1 MKYTLIFLFV
11 CNSTILFAQQN
22 SAHQINKKTVKLYEN
37 AIATAQEGNLNQ
49 AIQLLNNVISA
60 DSLYLEAYLSIAGIY
75 GQQKNYALSVKNYEK
90 ALKIDEINSREYR
103 LPYSINLAGL
113 GEFEKALEAVSI
125 FLTDNRLNE
134 SSIKAAVYRKSTYE
148 FAINYKKTHPNL
160 GYTFSPIN
168 LGDSINSI
176 YPEYFPSLTI
186 DGNELIYTRQVEFRN
201 EDFYGAEKS
210 KLGGWM
216 GSKPLSGDI
225 NTPRNEGAQTISA
238 DGKLLVYTSCDAPD
252 GFGDCDLYYSLLT
265 RKGWSQPYNI
275 GDVVNSEFWESQ
287 PAIAPDVRSL
297 FFASR
302 RPGGFGGSDI
312 YVSYRMPD
320 GSWGEPLNMGPEINT
335 ALDETSPFIH
345 ADNQSLY
352 FASAGLP
359 GYGKLDLFVVRKDST
374 GHWAKP
380 ENLGFPINTIEDEA
394 TLCISSDGITAYYS
408 SNRSDS
414 RGSLDIYTFTLR
426 EDVRPIK
433 TLWVKGKV
441 FDSKT
446 NIGLPS
452 SIELKD
458 IKTNQRLSKIQ
469 TDEEGNY
476 LVTLPLGKDYAFNVN
491 RKSYLMYSENFPF
504 STKTPDS
511 TYLINIPLQP
521 IDTGAS
527 IVLKNIF
534 FETGKYTLQQVSAA
548 ELDNLADLLK
558 ENPSVNIQINGF
570 TDNQG
575 KPTDNMILSEN
586 RAKAVVK
593 YLIQKGIEASRLTS
607 KGYGETRPIADNNT
621 EIGRAKNRRTSMKV
635 TKK

>member
-1 MKYTLIFLFV
+1 MKYSLIFLFV
-11 CNSTILFAQQN
+11 CITSIAFSQQYP
-22 SAHQINKKTVKLYEN
+22 AHQINKKTAKLYEN
-37 AIATAQEGNLNQ
+37 AIAIAQEGNINQ
-49 AIQLLNNVISA
+49 AIELLNTVIAS
-60 DSLYLEAYLSIAGIY
+60 DSLYLEAYLSIAGMY

-90 ALKIDEINSREYR
+90 ALKIDENNSREYR

-113 GEFEKALEAVSI
+113 GEFEKAKEVVSI
-125 FLTDNRLNE
+125 FMTDNRLNE
-134 SSIKAAVYRKSTYE
+134 NSIKAAGYRKNTYD
-148 FAINYKKTHPNL
+148 FAINYAKTHPNL

-176 YPEYFPSLTI
+176 YPEYFPCLTI
-186 DGNELIYTRQVEFRN
+186 DGRQLIFTRQVEFRN
-201 EDFYGAEKS
+201 EDFYGAEKGTSGTWMAS
-210 KLGGWM
+210 KE
-216 GSKPLSGDI
+216 LSGDI
-225 NTPRNEGAQTISA
+225 NSPRNEGAQSISA
-238 DGKLLVYTSCDAPD
+238 DGKLLVFTSCDAPD
-252 GFGDCDLYYSLLT
+252 GFGGCDLYYSLLT

-287 PAIAPDVRSL
+287 PAIAPDARSL

-335 ALDETSPFIH
+335 VADETSPFIH

-359 GYGKLDLFVVRKDST
+359 GYGKLDLFIVRKDST
-374 GHWAKP
+374 GHWGKP
-380 ENLGFPINTIEDEA
+380 ENLGYPINTIEDEA
-394 TLCISSDGITAYYS
+394 TLSISSDGTTAYYA
-408 SNRSDS
+408 SNRADS

-441 FDSKT
+441 YDSKT

-452 SIELKD
+452 SIELKN

-534 FETGKYTLQQVSAA
+534 FETGKYMLQKVSEA
-548 ELDNLADLLK
+548 ELDNIAELLK
-558 ENPSVNIQINGF
+558 ENPTVNIQINGF

-575 KPTDNMILSEN
+575 KPADNKILSEN
-586 RAKAVVK
+586 RAKAVVQ
-593 YLIQKGIEASRLTS
+593 YLIQKGIAATRLTS
-607 KGYGETRPIADNNT
+607 KGYGETLPIADNNT

-635 TKK
+635 TRK

>member
-1 MKYTLIFLFV
+1 MKYSLIFLFV
-11 CNSTILFAQQN
+11 CNATILFAQQN
-22 SAHQINKKTVKLYEN
+22 PTHQINKKTVKLYEN

-75 GQQKNYALSVKNYEK
+75 GQQKNYAQSVKNYEK
-90 ALKIDEINSREYR
+90 ALKFDENNSREYR

-125 FLTDNRLNE
+125 FMTDNRLNE
-134 SSIKAAVYRKSTYE
+134 SSIKAAGYRKSTYE
-148 FAINYKKTHPNL
+148 FAINYKKTHPSL

-186 DGNELIYTRQVEFRN
+186 DGKELIYTRQVEFRN

-210 KLGGWM
+210 ILGGWM

-359 GYGKLDLFVVRKDST
+359 GYGKLDLFVVRKDSS
-374 GHWAKP
+374 GHWGKP

-408 SNRSDS
+408 SNRADS

-548 ELDNLADLLK
+548 ELDNLVDLLK

-593 YLIQKGIEASRLTS
+593 YLIQNGIEASRLAS

-635 TKK
+635 TRK

>member
-1 MKYTLIFLFV
+1 MKYSLIFLFV
-11 CNSTILFAQQN
+11 CNATILFAQQN
-22 SAHQINKKTVKLYEN
+22 PTHQINKKTVKLYEN

-75 GQQKNYALSVKNYEK
+75 GQQKNYAQSVKNYEK
-90 ALKIDEINSREYR
+90 ALKFDENNSREYR

-125 FLTDNRLNE
+125 FMTDNRLNE
-134 SSIKAAVYRKSTYE
+134 SSIKAAGYRKSTYE
-148 FAINYKKTHPNL
+148 FAINYKKIHPSL

-186 DGNELIYTRQVEFRN
+186 DGKELIYTRQVEFRN

-210 KLGGWM
+210 ILGGWM

-352 FASAGLP
+352 FPSAGLP
-359 GYGKLDLFVVRKDST
+359 GYGKLDLFVVRKDSS
-374 GHWAKP
+374 GHWGKP

-408 SNRSDS
+408 SNRADS

-548 ELDNLADLLK
+548 ELDNLVDLLK

-575 KPTDNMILSEN
+575 KPSDNMILSEN

-593 YLIQKGIEASRLTS
+593 YLIQNGIEASRLAS

-635 TKK
+635 TRK

>member
-1 MKYTLIFLFV
+1 MKYPLISLFL
-11 CNSTILFAQQN
+11 CIASIAFAQQN
-22 SAHQINKKTVKLYEN
+22 QTHQINRKTSKLYEN

-49 AIQLLNNVISA
+49 AIEVLNNVISS

-75 GQQKNYALSVKNYEK
+75 GQQKNYGLAVKNYEK
-90 ALKIDEINSREYR
+90 ALKIDENNAREYR

-113 GEFEKALEAVSI
+113 GEFEKALEAVSL
-125 FLTDNRLNE
+125 FMTDNRLNE
-134 SSIKAAVYRKSTYE
+134 SSIKAAGYRKNTYE
-148 FAINYKKTHPNL
+148 FAINYIKTHPNF

-186 DGNELIYTRQVEFRN
+186 DGKQLIYNRQVEFRN
-201 EDFYGAEKS
+201 EDFYGAEINT
-210 KLGGWM
+210 LGGWM
-216 GSKPLSGDI
+216 GAKPLSGDI
-225 NTPRNEGAQTISA
+225 NTPRNEGAQSISA
-238 DGKLLVYTSCDAPD
+238 DGKLLVFTSCDAPD
-252 GFGDCDLYYSLLT
+252 GFGGCDLYFSILT
-265 RKGWSQPYNI
+265 KKGWSQPYNI
-275 GDVVNSEFWESQ
+275 GDEVNSEFWESQ

-312 YVSYRMPD
+312 YVSYRMLD
-320 GSWGEPLNMGPEINT
+320 GSWGQPLNMGPEINT
-335 ALDETSPFIH
+335 AADETSPFIH

-374 GHWAKP
+374 GHWGKP

-394 TLCISSDGITAYYS
+394 TLCISSDGTTAYYS
-408 SNRSDS
+408 GDRADT

-426 EDVRPIK
+426 DDVRPIK

-446 NIGLPS
+446 KIGLPS

-504 STKTPDS
+504 ASKTPDS

-548 ELDNLADLLK
+548 ELDNIADLLK

-575 KPTDNMILSEN
+575 KPADNMILSEN

-593 YLIQKGIEASRLTS
+593 YLIQKGIEPTRLS
-607 KGYGETRPIADNNT
+607 AKGYGETLPIADNNT

-635 TKK
+635 TRT

>member
-1 MKYTLIFLFV
+1 
-11 CNSTILFAQQN
+11 
-22 SAHQINKKTVKLYEN
+22 
-37 AIATAQEGNLNQ
+37 
-49 AIQLLNNVISA
+49 
-60 DSLYLEAYLSIAGIY
+60 
-75 GQQKNYALSVKNYEK
+75 
-90 ALKIDEINSREYR
+90 
-103 LPYSINLAGL
+103 
-113 GEFEKALEAVSI
+113 
-125 FLTDNRLNE
+125 
-134 SSIKAAVYRKSTYE
+134 
-148 FAINYKKTHPNL
+148 
-160 GYTFSPIN
+160 
-168 LGDSINSI
+168 
-176 YPEYFPSLTI
+176 
-186 DGNELIYTRQVEFRN
+186 
-201 EDFYGAEKS
+201 
-210 KLGGWM
+210 
-216 GSKPLSGDI
+216 
-225 NTPRNEGAQTISA
+225 
-238 DGKLLVYTSCDAPD
+238 
-252 GFGDCDLYYSLLT
+252 
-265 RKGWSQPYNI
+265 
-275 GDVVNSEFWESQ
+275 
-287 PAIAPDVRSL
+287 
-297 FFASR
+297 
-302 RPGGFGGSDI
+302 
-312 YVSYRMPD
+312 MPD

-469 TDEEGNY
+469 TDEDGNY

-491 RKSYLMYSENFPF
+491 RKSYLMFSENFPF

-575 KPTDNMILSEN
+575 KPIDNMILSEN

>member
-1 MKYTLIFLFV
+1 MKYALIFLFV
-11 CNSTILFAQQN
+11 FNSTNLFAQQN
-22 SAHQINKKTVKLYEN
+22 PPHQINKKTIKLYEN

-134 SSIKAAVYRKSTYE
+134 SSIKAAGYRKSTYE

-186 DGNELIYTRQVEFRN
+186 DGKQLIYTRQVEFRN

-275 GDVVNSEFWESQ
+275 GDIVNSEFWESQ

-469 TDEEGNY
+469 TDEDGNY

-491 RKSYLMYSENFPF
+491 RKSYLMFSENFPF

-575 KPTDNMILSEN
+575 KPIDNMILSEN

>member
-1 MKYTLIFLFV
+1 MKYALIFLFF

-22 SAHQINKKTVKLYEN
+22 SGHQINKKTVKLYEN

-75 GQQKNYALSVKNYEK
+75 GQQKNYALSVKNYER
-90 ALKIDEINSREYR
+90 ALKIDENNSREYR

-125 FLTDNRLNE
+125 FMTDNRLNE
-134 SSIKAAVYRKSTYE
+134 SSIKAAGYRKSTYE

-176 YPEYFPSLTI
+176 FPEYFPSLTI
-186 DGNELIYTRQVEFRN
+186 DGKELIFTRQVEFKN

-210 KLGGWM
+210 KIEGWM

-275 GDVVNSEFWESQ
+275 GEVVNSEFWESQ

-335 ALDETSPFIH
+335 SLDETSPFIH

-374 GHWAKP
+374 GHWGKP

-575 KPTDNMILSEN
+575 KPIDNMILSEN

-635 TKK
+635 TRK

>member
-1 MKYTLIFLFV
+1 
-11 CNSTILFAQQN
+11 
-22 SAHQINKKTVKLYEN
+22 
-37 AIATAQEGNLNQ
+37 
-49 AIQLLNNVISA
+49 
-60 DSLYLEAYLSIAGIY
+60 
-75 GQQKNYALSVKNYEK
+75 
-90 ALKIDEINSREYR
+90 
-103 LPYSINLAGL
+103 
-113 GEFEKALEAVSI
+113 
-125 FLTDNRLNE
+125 
-134 SSIKAAVYRKSTYE
+134 
-148 FAINYKKTHPNL
+148 
-160 GYTFSPIN
+160 
-168 LGDSINSI
+168 
-176 YPEYFPSLTI
+176 
-186 DGNELIYTRQVEFRN
+186 
-201 EDFYGAEKS
+201 
-210 KLGGWM
+210 
-216 GSKPLSGDI
+216 
-225 NTPRNEGAQTISA
+225 
-238 DGKLLVYTSCDAPD
+238 
-252 GFGDCDLYYSLLT
+252 
-265 RKGWSQPYNI
+265 
-275 GDVVNSEFWESQ
+275 
-287 PAIAPDVRSL
+287 
-297 FFASR
+297 
-302 RPGGFGGSDI
+302 
-312 YVSYRMPD
+312 
-320 GSWGEPLNMGPEINT
+320 MGPEINT
-335 ALDETSPFIH
+335 AADETSPFIH

-374 GHWAKP
+374 GHWGKP

-394 TLCISSDGITAYYS
+394 TLCISSDGTTAYYS
-408 SNRSDS
+408 GDRADT

-426 EDVRPIK
+426 DDVRPIK

-446 NIGLPS
+446 KIGLPS

-504 STKTPDS
+504 ATKTPDS

-548 ELDNLADLLK
+548 ELDNLAELLK
-558 ENPSVNIQINGF
+558 ENPTLNIQINGF

-575 KPTDNMILSEN
+575 KPADNMILSEN

-593 YLIQKGIEASRLTS
+593 YLIQKGIEPTRLS
-607 KGYGETRPIADNNT
+607 AKGYGETLPIADNNT

-635 TKK
+635 TRK

>member
-1 MKYTLIFLFV
+1 MKYSLIFLFV
-11 CNSTILFAQQN
+11 CNATILFAQQN
-22 SAHQINKKTVKLYEN
+22 PTHQINKKTVKLYEN

-90 ALKIDEINSREYR
+90 ALKFDENNSREYR

-125 FLTDNRLNE
+125 FITDNRLNE
-134 SSIKAAVYRKSTYE
+134 SSIKAAGYRKSTYE
-148 FAINYKKTHPNL
+148 FAINYKKTHPSL

-186 DGNELIYTRQVEFRN
+186 DGKELIYTRQVEFRN

-210 KLGGWM
+210 TLGGWM

-359 GYGKLDLFVVRKDST
+359 GYGKLDLFVVRKDSS
-374 GHWAKP
+374 GHWGKP

-408 SNRSDS
+408 SNRADS

-548 ELDNLADLLK
+548 ELDNLVDLLK

-593 YLIQKGIEASRLTS
+593 YLIQNGIEASRLAS

-635 TKK
+635 TRK